1 MRDRWT
7 LLGVV
12 FCLAAVPV
20 GLWGA
25 GAFNPD
31 SGWLHRSEALWRVF
45 GLYAYFGV
53 LGGLLLGLILLAESL
68 RRHHRRRRPTLR

>member
-7 LLGVV
+7 LLCVA

-20 GLWGA
+20 GLLGA

-31 SGWLHRSEALWRVF
+31 FGWLYRSEALWRFF
-45 GLYAYFGV
+45 GLYAYFG
-53 LGGLLLGLILLAESL
+53 LFGGLLLGLVLLAVFV
-68 RRHHRRRRPTLR
+68 RRRRRQGPTLV